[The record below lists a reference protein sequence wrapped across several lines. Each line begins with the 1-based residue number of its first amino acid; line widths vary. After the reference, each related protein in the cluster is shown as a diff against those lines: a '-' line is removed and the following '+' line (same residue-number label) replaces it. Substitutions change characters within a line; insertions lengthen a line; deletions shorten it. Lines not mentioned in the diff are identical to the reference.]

1 MSKRSPSI
9 AVSDWYIN
17 NYGFGYDMVN
27 DKYKFLMAIRNTYM
41 SVAKIYTFGED
52 SWTTIQNFPINPHE
66 RLGKFVSGTLNWLAD
81 KRSASSKQCV
91 ILSFDLEKES
101 YREILLPQIDVG
113 YMGPQLLYVLNNCLC
128 VFFKTS
134 KTHWALW
141 SMKEYGV
148 FESWT
153 KLMIIPHQT
162 ITMNREFSFIHPL
175 FFSENGIVLL
185 VYSRTHK
192 LGLYNFR
199 SGGSDFDYPSVS
211 SKLGIDRHIYHESL
225 VSPQR

>member
-1 MSKRSPSI
+1 M
-9 AVSDWYIN
+9 
-17 NYGFGYDMVN
+17 
-27 DKYKFLMAIRNTYM
+27 
-41 SVAKIYTFGED
+41 
-52 SWTTIQNFPINPHE
+52 
-66 RLGKFVSGTLNWLAD
+66 
-81 KRSASSKQCV
+81 
-91 ILSFDLEKES
+91 
-101 YREILLPQIDVG
+101 LLPQIDVG
-113 YMGPQLLYVLNNCLC
+113 YMGSPLLYVLNNCLC
-128 VFFKTS
+128 VFFETS

-162 ITMNREFSFIHPL
+162 LTKYLEFSYIHPL

-185 VYSRTHK
+185 VYSRSYK
-192 LGLYNFR
+192 IGLYNFS

-225 VSPQR
+225 VSPQRWITFVESSKFYLNDFWLKEVYLLLRIFFWANI